1 MYKTLVLLLLVLLSA
16 NSFAEDPHPKAPT
29 GWVEMNSIDPV
40 ILTWVKADSTK
51 KLEEVPSAMVQKFP
65 RTDKFVNYVKEKSLD
80 AKGCRT
86 QTVNGWNQ
94 VWCLRPDSVLAILY
108 RGEAG
113 TLPELLKKWV
123 LTHD

>member
-1 MYKTLVLLLLVLLSA
+1 MLVFLSV
-16 NSFAEDPHPKAPT
+16 NSFAEGPHPKAPT

-40 ILTWVKADSTK
+40 ILTWAKADPTK

-65 RTDKFVNYVKEKSLD
+65 RSDKFVNFVKEKSLD
-80 AKGCRT
+80 EKGCRS

-108 RGEAG
+108 RGEVE
-113 TLPELLKKWV
+113 TIPDLLKKWV